1 MEQCKNKVTAA
12 VFGVVAVINI
22 ILLLFAAPFTEYT
35 WKREFDLPN
44 ILLLPIALLFMG
56 VLYLT
61 VCRLREKLLRCWGKG
76 GVFTALLFLCEVY
89 WCYNTYFR
97 TGWDAGFSV
106 WPAAVEMSYGVPV
119 TNDWYFSLYPNN
131 ILITWLYSIIL
142 RINWR
147 FGILDAPTGIFSL
160 VIFNCL
166 ISAITAYLVFR
177 IVEKMVNSY
186 AALYAWILYSVFM
199 GIAPWLL
206 IPYSDSVILFF
217 PVAIVYL
224 YLCENKNV
232 VLKWFAIGFL
242 TYTAF
247 RIKPQGLIP
256 FIAIFIVEFLEACHS
271 KHIRQFIRPAAG
283 LAVSLLAGT
292 LAYRLILADTG
303 LVLEK
308 GRSYG
313 LAHYVMMGLN
323 EEVDGTWSI
332 DDTSFS
338 YEIDDPEERNAAAWK
353 VAGERLKNYG
363 FAGLMGHLAR
373 KQLVNFND
381 GMFSWTY
388 EGSDFWTEIYE
399 RKNDYIS
406 GILRSMYYDE
416 KNRHVLATYLQA
428 IWIAILFLM
437 GVSILRKEKSR
448 AVNVCMLTVVGI
460 CLAQLLLEARARY
473 IYGFAPVMLI
483 LAVVGINN
491 IAVKVQTALPGK
503 SK

>member
-1 MEQCKNKVTAA
+1 
-12 VFGVVAVINI
+12 
-22 ILLLFAAPFTEYT
+22 
-35 WKREFDLPN
+35 
-44 ILLLPIALLFMG
+44 
-56 VLYLT
+56 
-61 VCRLREKLLRCWGKG
+61 
-76 GVFTALLFLCEVY
+76 
-89 WCYNTYFR
+89 
-97 TGWDAGFSV
+97 
-106 WPAAVEMSYGVPV
+106 
-119 TNDWYFSLYPNN
+119 
-131 ILITWLYSIIL
+131 
-142 RINWR
+142 
-147 FGILDAPTGIFSL
+147 
-160 VIFNCL
+160 
-166 ISAITAYLVFR
+166 
-177 IVEKMVNSY
+177 
-186 AALYAWILYSVFM
+186 
-199 GIAPWLL
+199 PWLL

-224 YLCENKNV
+224 YLCGNKNV

-473 IYGFAPVMLI
+473 IYGFAPIMLI